1 MKKLRHLTENQEREV
16 FNERLN
22 GATGKDI
29 VGKWG
34 ISTRHIKNIVLKFGG
49 KIRKRKQRHGFNQEY
64 FEKID
69 TEDKAYFLGFIVADG
84 CISHRYKSIRIIQKE
99 TFILEKF
106 KNCIEFDGEIYT
118 RKDGNISYLTITSSK
133 TKKDLENLGITSRKT
148 RVIKYPKIQEN
159 LQNHFMRG
167 VFDGDGCITLRTDRR
182 DGNQRGQFNICSGS
196 QDFIKEFYDRLVKY
210 CNLSGKN
217 KIRNPIGTYYVVDW
231 GGLSDIE
238 KIHDFLYKDATIFLE
253 RKKQTFDKVVSITK
267 TKTKYRK

>member
-29 VGKWG
+29 IGKWG

-49 KIRKRKQRHGFNQEY
+49 KIREKKKWWNFNEDY

-84 CISHRYKSIRIIQKE
+84 CVSVSTNSVRLIQKE

-106 KNCIEFDGEIYT
+106 KRYIEFDGEIYT
-118 RKDGNISYLTITSSK
+118 RKDGNISYLTVTSSK
-133 TKKDLENLGITSRKT
+133 TKKDLENLGIISNKT
-148 RVIKYPKIQEN
+148 RVIKYPKIQGN

-167 VFDGDGCITLRTDRR
+167 VFDGDGCITLRTDNR
-182 DGNQRGQFNICSGS
+182 DGSQRGQFNICSGS
-196 QDFIKEFYDRLVKY
+196 HDFIQEYYDKLVEY

-217 KIRNPIGTYYVVDW
+217 KIRKPTGTYYVVDW

-238 KIHDFLYKDATIFLE
+238 KIYDFLYRDATVFLE
-253 RKKQTFDKVVSITK
+253 RKKETFDKVVSITK
-267 TKTKYRK
+267 KKIKYRK

>member
-22 GATGKDI
+22 GARGKDI
-29 VGKWG
+29 IGKWG

-49 KIRKRKQRHGFNQEY
+49 KIREKKKWWNFNEDY

-84 CISHRYKSIRIIQKE
+84 CVSSKTNNICITQKE
-99 TFILEKF
+99 IEILYKF
-106 KNCIEFDGEIYT
+106 RSYINSKANVYT
-118 RKDGNISYLTITSSK
+118 SKVRNISYLHISSSK
-133 TKKDLENLGITSRKT
+133 TKKDLENLGITSKKS
-148 RVIKYPKIQEN
+148 RVVKYPKIQEN

-167 VFDGDGCITLRTDRR
+167 VFDGDGCITLRTDNR
-182 DGNQRGQFNICSGS
+182 DGSQRGQFNICSGS
-196 QDFIKEFYDRLVKY
+196 HDFIYEYYDRLVEY

-238 KIHDFLYKDATIFLE
+238 KIYDFLYRDATVFLE
-253 RKKQTFDKVVSITK
+253 RKKETFDKVVSITK
-267 TKTKYRK
+267 KKIKYRK

>member
-49 KIRKRKQRHGFNQEY
+49 KIRKKKQWYSFNQEY

-84 CISHRYKSIRIIQKE
+84 CINDRVNEITITQKE
-99 TFILEKF
+99 TEILYKF
-106 KNCIEFDGEIYT
+106 KSYINS
-118 RKDGNISYLTITSSK
+118 DGNIHTHKNRNISSFTITSKK
-133 TKKDLENLGITSRKT
+133 TKKDLENLGITPRKS

-196 QDFIKEFYDRLVKY
+196 KDFIKEFYDRLVKY

-238 KIHDFLYKDATIFLE
+238 KIHDFLYRDATVFLE
-253 RKKQTFDKVVSITK
+253 RKKETFDKVVSITK